1 MFKPIIMSIDCMA
14 KFEEKEMKTRSIKN
28 NKKRVKGFKDK
39 VINLFRA
46 NRPKQC
52 MGDERKY

>member
-1 MFKPIIMSIDCMA
+1 MSIDCMA

-28 NKKRVKGFKDK
+28 NKKRVRGFKDK